1 MATVKQWGHLGNR
14 IIVVA
19 GIAIAVGFSSMIGLI
34 ARQSYQSAEEQGYK
48 LASEQAGRFADAV
61 TADLAYGFSVPKH
74 LADAVAGM
82 QCAGTVDR
90 KVIDNT
96 ILSMLDAEPQIIGMW
111 MLYEPNAL
119 DGKDDEFRLD
129 WPRHDPTG
137 RYSPYM
143 TRGGDGK
150 AAQDVM
156 MSKDRVEKFPEWK
169 DKLTEYVPD
178 YDKPGWGDFYYVPK
192 TRGRDTITEP
202 FFYEVQGK
210 QVLESSL
217 AVAIKD
223 GSGKFLGVAAAD
235 LALDTL
241 QKKYGSVKLYE
252 TGYVR
257 MVSEGG
263 LYVVNPDAALVGK
276 PLAKEDVLTSY
287 QDKIRKGE
295 DFVFED
301 GGFTHFFYPIKVG
314 NTGQFWAAGVAIP
327 TAAITESAVS
337 QRNMAIVIGI
347 VALVIIL
354 LVLAA
359 VVRALTRPLNTLANT
374 MEQLAS
380 GKGDLTVRIQVSNR
394 DEIGHTADA
403 FNRFID
409 SLREMFIDVREQS
422 LAVSR
427 SAGQLADSAIKVEQ
441 ASAHQSDAASATAA
455 GVEEV
460 TVSVQHIANSASDA
474 EKIVQDTGQLT
485 EQSVAT
491 VEQVT
496 GEIRRMTSSMQALA
510 DRMGALGERSQE
522 VNTIVNVIKDIA
534 DQTNLLALNA
544 AIEAARAGEQGRG
557 FAVVADEVR
566 NLAGRTAEATVQISR
581 IVNAIGSE
589 TGDAVAEVKRSR
601 DLVATSVDI
610 AHAAN
615 QAMQSVQE
623 KSQVLVL
630 SIGDIASSTREQ
642 SSATTEIAQ
651 NVERISNMAHT
662 NSDIAR
668 EVRSEVEQLRELS
681 GNLERLVSNFRL

>member
-1 MATVKQWGHLGNR
+1 MGKTAKWGHLGNR

-19 GIAIAVGFSSMIGLI
+19 GVAIAVGFSSMIGLI
-34 ARQSYQSAEEQGYK
+34 AKQSYDSAKEQGYQ

-61 TADLAYGFSVPKH
+61 TGDLSRGFATPKH
-74 LADAVAGM
+74 LADTVAGM
-82 QCAGTVDR
+82 QRAGMVDR

-96 ILSMLDAEPQIIGMW
+96 ILSLLDAEPQIIGMW

-119 DGKDDEFRLD
+119 DGKDDAFRLD
-129 WPRHDPTG
+129 WPRHDPSG

-217 AVAIKD
+217 AIAIKD
-223 GSGKFLGVAAAD
+223 GSGKFIGVAAAD

-263 LYVVNPDAALVGK
+263 LYVVNPDAGMVGK
-276 PLAKEDVLTSY
+276 PLAKDDVLSSHIE
-287 QDKIRKGE
+287 KVKKGE
-295 DFVFED
+295 SFVYED

-314 NTGQFWAAGVAIP
+314 ETGQFWSAGVAIP
-327 TAAITESAVS
+327 TAAITASAAS
-337 QRNMAIVIGI
+337 QRNIAIIIGV

-380 GKGDLTVRIQVSNR
+380 GKGDLTVRIHVSNR

-409 SLREMFIDVREQS
+409 SLREMFLDVREQS
-422 LAVSR
+422 MAVSR
-427 SAGQLADSAIKVEQ
+427 SASQLADSAIKVEQ
-441 ASAHQSDAASATAA
+441 ASALQSDAASATAA

-474 EKIVQDTGQLT
+474 EGIVRETGQLT
-485 EQSVAT
+485 EKSVAT
-491 VEQVT
+491 VGQVT
-496 GEIRRMTSSMQALA
+496 DEIQRMTSSMQALA
-510 DRMGALGERSQE
+510 DRMGTLGERSQE

-589 TGDAVAEVKRSR
+589 TNDAVANVKHSR
-601 DLVATSVDI
+601 DLVAVSVDI

-615 QAMQSVQE
+615 QAMQTVQE
-623 KSQVLVL
+623 KSHTLVL

-651 NVERISNMAHT
+651 NVERISNMAHA
-662 NSDIAR
+662 NSGIAR